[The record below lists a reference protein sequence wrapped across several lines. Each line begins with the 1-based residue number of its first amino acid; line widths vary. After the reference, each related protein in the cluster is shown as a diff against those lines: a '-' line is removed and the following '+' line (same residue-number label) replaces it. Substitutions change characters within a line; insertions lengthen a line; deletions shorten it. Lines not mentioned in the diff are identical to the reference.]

1 MSGDFQAA
9 GAGQQRGGGHAHIL
23 HGEAG
28 GDGGAQRPFAVD
40 IVGAEAGQFGVDEK
54 SADATVF
61 VIDLGP
67 DDGHVGEGSAGDPH
81 FFAVQD
87 VVAAIFFG
95 AGAHAAGVGTEVGLG
110 EAEAAEFFSCG
121 HLRQPFIFL
130 LVGTEGVDG
139 IHAQRGLH
147 ADEAAHAGVAALGF
161 LHDQAI
167 LDIVHAGA
175 TVALDGGAVKAK
187 LAHGTDQ
194 FFGEA
199 AFAIAFLNDGDE
211 VILNKL
217 AGGIADQAL
226 VFTQQRVEADKVD
239 TFKFESHTVFSVDK
253 SANTLG

>member
-1 MSGDFQAA
+1 MRGDFKPPEP
-9 GAGQQRGGGHAHIL
+9 GKQRGGGDAHIL

-28 GDGGAQRPFAVD
+28 GNGGAERPFAVD
-40 IVGAEAGQFGVDEK
+40 IVGAEAGEFGVDQK
-54 SADATVF
+54 SADAAVF
-61 VIDLGP
+61 IVDLGP
-67 DDGHVGEGSAGDPH
+67 DDGDVGKGAAGDPH

-87 VVAAIFFG
+87 VVAAIFFC
-95 AGAHAAGVGTEVGLG
+95 ARAHAAGIGTEVRLG
-110 EAEAAEFFSCG
+110 EAEAAEFFSRG

-139 IHAQRGLH
+139 IHAQGGLH
-147 ADEAAHAGVAALGF
+147 ADEAAHAGVAALGL

-167 LDIVHAGA
+167 FNIVHAGT
-175 TVALDGGAVKAK
+175 TVALDGGAIKTK

-217 AGGIADQAL
+217 AGGIADEAL
-226 VFTQQRVEADKVD
+226 VFTQQRVETDKVD